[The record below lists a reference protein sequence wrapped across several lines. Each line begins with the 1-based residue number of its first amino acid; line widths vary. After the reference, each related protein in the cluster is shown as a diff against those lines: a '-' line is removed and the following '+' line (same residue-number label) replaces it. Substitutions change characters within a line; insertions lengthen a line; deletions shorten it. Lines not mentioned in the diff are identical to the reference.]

1 MASWETIKLI
11 QQAGAGLA
19 TIPAG
24 IELRKKRKY
33 ETAVRI
39 SDSSWK
45 NAEKLADELKASG
58 FQVAPEIVSTPSQE
72 YPADPTTNLYSVK
85 QFRDVPGFGPV
96 YGQAVPEGPGPLAIL
111 AEQQR
116 LIKEK
121 KIPKPLKYPIAPLA
135 ALGKTSR
142 IIHETKGGRP
152 SGPEIEKQRTFTRN
166 TIDKISK
173 EYKKQPIITSLTT
186 ALTQSLRSENDDE
199 ISDLRSI
206 AVSLTKID
214 PVSKKMVSSDAGKA
228 YIRLRDTV
236 EIGDRRIR
244 GDTGISAASLMKN
257 AYEEYLKGLFPGLA
271 VLINEETGS
280 IIPARSQRGIER
292 SQEAGSA
299 HRTASIPGCADR
311 FGLQR
316 SAQRS
321 KLRPQQVQR
330 ESDDGRQETEH
341 EEGDCDASSRTWR
354 NSSARREKSIQC
366 PPPLAFA

>member
-11 QQAGAGLA
+11 QMAGKGLA

-24 IELRKKRKY
+24 IAERKKRMY
-33 ETAVRI
+33 EAAVRR
-39 SDSSWK
+39 SGASWK
-45 NAEKLADELKASG
+45 IAEKKAEGLKESG
-58 FQVAPEIVSTPSQE
+58 FQVAPQILATPSQE
-72 YPADPTTNLYSVK
+72 YPTDPTTNLYSIK

-96 YGQAVPEGPGPLAIL
+96 YGQEIPEGPGPLAVL
-111 AEQQR
+111 AEQQK
-116 LIKEK
+116 LIEAK
-121 KIPKPLKYPIAPLA
+121 KIPGPLKYPIGP
-135 ALGKTSR
+135 LGKISR
-142 IIHETKGGRP
+142 VIHETKGGRP

-166 TIDKISK
+166 TIGKISK
-173 EYKKQPIITSLTT
+173 EYKKQPIITSLTE

-214 PVSKKMVSSDAGKA
+214 PASKKMVSSDAGKA

-244 GDTGISAASLMKN
+244 GDTGVSAANIMKN

-292 SQEAGSA
+292 SQEAGYELI
-299 HRTASIPGCADR
+299 IP
-311 FGLQR
+311 L
-316 SAQRS
+316 
-321 KLRPQQVQR
+321 P
-330 ESDDGRQETEH
+330 
-341 EEGDCDASSRTWR
+341 
-354 NSSARREKSIQC
+354 
-366 PPPLAFA
+366 